1 MRFATFQ
8 QLFFAALCCGLSAC
22 SQSPATWWSA
32 VNSKAREIATVE
44 ANYHALQAE
53 HEHLKKEFYV
63 LEDEVTELRAK
74 VHSIEDGE
82 HNLKATGTPGGR
94 SISSITYEV
103 PKGLRAEDA
112 LALAYEHFTEQR
124 FAEAAATFDDLFR
137 RPEAAAV
144 GDAWARYT
152 AGVTWFKLGNTRRA
166 KENFDEAMNSATGE
180 QREKIH
186 KKVDLWMRA
195 IDRKKRGGGTL
206 GG

>member
-1 MRFATFQ
+1 MRFSYRPLLLAV
-8 QLFFAALCCGLSAC
+8 LCLWLNAC
-22 SQSPATWWSA
+22 SQGPSAWWSS
-32 VNSKAREIATVE
+32 VNAKAHQIATVE
-44 ANYHALQAE
+44 ASYHALQLE
-53 HEHLKKEFYV
+53 HEHLKKDFYV
-63 LEDEVTELRAK
+63 LEDEVIELRAK

-94 SISSITYEV
+94 AISSIAYEV

-124 FAEAAATFDDLFR
+124 FAQAAATFEELFQ

-144 GDAWARYT
+144 GDAWAHYT
-152 AGVTWFKLGNTRRA
+152 AGVTWFQLGNTLKA
-166 KENFDEAMNSATGE
+166 KENFDEAMNGATGE